1 MMRVQIYN
9 YFRCEATSAPVFLP
23 AGCRRKCPGLGGA
36 LAAPIPLAC
45 APMPFP
51 CPARQRTGDGVSVG
65 WQRNVRRP
73 MRMRQGAVAV

>member
-45 APMPFP
+45 
-51 CPARQRTGDGVSVG
+51 PARQRTGDGVSVG
-65 WQRNVRRP
+65 RQRNVRRP